1 VGSIYFV
8 SVLEQAEKGGHIMST
23 ISTPPLYKVAL
34 HQIFILLAIC
44 GVVVWVDSLLAS
56 SILAGG
62 LIQIGPQA
70 WFAHQAYKYSG
81 ARQVDK
87 IVRAMYWGESGKVV
101 LTATLFITT
110 FIVLKQL
117 NFLAVFSTFIVMIPL
132 QWFIT
137 VKILKH

>member
-1 VGSIYFV
+1 
-8 SVLEQAEKGGHIMST
+8 MST
-23 ISTPPLYKVAL
+23 ISTPPIYKVAL
-34 HQIFILLAIC
+34 YQIFILLAIC

-101 LTATLFITT
+101 LTAALFITA

>member
-1 VGSIYFV
+1 
-8 SVLEQAEKGGHIMST
+8 MST
-23 ISTPPLYKVAL
+23 ISTPPIYKVAL
-34 HQIFILLAIC
+34 YQIFILLAIC
-44 GVVVWVDSLLAS
+44 GIVVWVDSLLAS

-101 LTATLFITT
+101 LTAALFITA

-117 NFLAVFSTFIVMIPL
+117 NFLAVFSTFIDNYNFLIASYRRRCNL
-132 QWFIT
+132 SKKSFFRR
-137 VKILKH
+137 KFF

>member
-1 VGSIYFV
+1 
-8 SVLEQAEKGGHIMST
+8 MST
-23 ISTPPLYKVAL
+23 ISTPPIYKVAL
-34 HQIFILLAIC
+34 YQIFILLAIC
-44 GVVVWVDSLLAS
+44 GIVVWVDSLLAS

-101 LTATLFITT
+101 LTAALFITA

>member
-1 VGSIYFV
+1 LFRSW
-8 SVLEQAEKGGHIMST
+8 EQAEKDGLIMST
-23 ISTPPLYKVAL
+23 ISTPPIYKVAL
-34 HQIFILLAIC
+34 YQIFILLAIC
-44 GVVVWVDSLLAS
+44 GIVVWVDSLLAS

-101 LTATLFITT
+101 LTAALFITA